1 MKKIT
6 LYLLVSTMI
15 LFLCACGNTRK
26 MKSNDTESIVE
37 KNTKITILSI
47 QIASGA
53 KAMYAKVFIPSG
65 EVSKG
70 SNYWL
75 DGLDVYNTKLKDVD
89 GGIEISMCGFYS
101 YDTTWKKPKL
111 YRGFQS
117 PDSSNTPLDHIEII
131 DEAEKMDR
139 RWLLL

>member
-1 MKKIT
+1 
-6 LYLLVSTMI
+6 
-15 LFLCACGNTRK
+15 
-26 MKSNDTESIVE
+26 
-37 KNTKITILSI
+37 
-47 QIASGA
+47 
-53 KAMYAKVFIPSG
+53 MYAKVFIPSG

-131 DEAEKMDR
+131 DEVEKMEERKIEAYVDGSQKTISVHK
-139 RWLLL
+139 